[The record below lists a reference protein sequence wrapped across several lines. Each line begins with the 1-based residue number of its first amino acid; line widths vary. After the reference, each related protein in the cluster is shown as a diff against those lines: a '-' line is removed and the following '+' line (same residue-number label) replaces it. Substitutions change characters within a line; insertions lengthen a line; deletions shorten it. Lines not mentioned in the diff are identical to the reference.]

1 VANTTAAARTATLTI
16 GGQTFTVSQGAAS
29 DVVTLGSTSLQVG
42 YAGATNSVSV
52 FCTDGCSWSAR
63 VDSVWVTVT
72 PGQGAGPG
80 SVKVVVAPNDT
91 ANPRAATV
99 TIGDKALRVN
109 QDGKPRPNTPKGLRI
124 VPKPKK

>member
-1 VANTTAAARTATLTI
+1 MYA
-16 GGQTFTVSQGAAS
+16 
-29 DVVTLGSTSLQVG
+29 LGSTSLQVG
-42 YAGATNSVSV
+42 YVGATNSVTLSCPSGCPWSSV
-52 FCTDGCSWSAR
+52 SNAA
-63 VDSVWVTVT
+63 WVTVT
-72 PGQGAGPG
+72 PGQGAGAG

-109 QDGKPRPNTPKGLRI
+109 QDGKPRPNTPKGLRV

>member
-1 VANTTAAARTATLTI
+1 
-16 GGQTFTVSQGAAS
+16 
-29 DVVTLGSTSLQVG
+29 
-42 YAGATNSVSV
+42 
-52 FCTDGCSWSAR
+52 
-63 VDSVWVTVT
+63 
-72 PGQGAGPG
+72 
-80 SVKVVVAPNDT
+80 VKVVVAPNDT